1 MKRGFSLVELLVV
14 IGILAVLMSV
24 AVPQIGKA
32 RESARTAQCMSN
44 MRTLAQGCY
53 NAAMEKSYETYPFA
67 GSAEYT
73 KFMTP
78 PGENE
83 ERVVYCEHKGW
94 LSWLSEDYY
103 ARYPSEH
110 RQNNVA
116 GWGSS
121 EKEVEFAITNG
132 AIWKAVGGNRS
143 CYVCPEIA
151 RVNPKIGWTYVMNSR
166 FGYDSSHGSDTT
178 STQDSG
184 IRANGLARA
193 DRILMFAEI
202 DFSNGSGGGG
212 GGTDQLGS
220 NKTSG
225 SNTSGAKGGG
235 TGTKADGV
243 LEYDDGES
251 SERERIG
258 FHHIS
263 GRKLCGH
270 IAFADCHVERLEKP
284 EKGDLDELTKWLCE
298 GYDITNEGGAYKRIE
313 ESQDE

>member
-14 IGILAVLMSV
+14 IGILGILMSI

-32 RESARTAQCMSN
+32 REAARAAQCMSN

-78 PGENE
+78 PGKSE
-83 ERVVYCEHKGW
+83 EQVVYCEHKGW

-103 ARYPSEH
+103 SNYPSEH

-121 EKEVEFAITNG
+121 EKDVEFALTNG
-132 AIWKAVGGNRS
+132 AIWKAVGGSRS

-151 RVNPKIGWTYVMNSR
+151 RVNPKIGWTYAMNSR
-166 FGYDSSHGSDTT
+166 FGYDSSHGSETT

-184 IRANGLARA
+184 IRANNLSRA

-202 DFSNGSGGGG
+202 DFSSGS
-212 GGTDQLGS
+212 
-220 NKTSG
+220 
-225 SNTSGAKGGG
+225 SNTSGAKSGG

-258 FHHIS
+258 FHHVS
-263 GRKLCGH
+263 GRKICGH
-270 IAFADCHVERLEKP
+270 VAFADCHIERLEKP

-298 GYDITNEGGAYKRIE
+298 GYDITSENGAYMRIE
-313 ESQDE
+313 ESQDK